1 MTLKLY
7 ISKVFFHIQNCQGFK
22 VGFQVLQKA
31 PLIPY
36 ALKNLLGKSYSVFFG
51 KFSDFIW
58 ISHHVL
64 SPYVQVLLNTFALI
78 SPLLMLDPP

>member
-7 ISKVFFHIQNCQGFK
+7 FSKVFFHIQSCQGFK

-36 ALKNLLGKSYSVFFG
+36 ALKNLL
-51 KFSDFIW
+51 
-58 ISHHVL
+58 
-64 SPYVQVLLNTFALI
+64 
-78 SPLLMLDPP
+78 